1 VRDCRGFVPELATPW
16 RADAVVSDRLRVAL
30 DMIGGLMG
38 VTSRREK
45 RRE

>member
-1 VRDCRGFVPELATPW
+1 LPRLRPELATPW

-38 VTSRREK
+38 ITPRRE